1 MAKEGVDLNESNN
14 TNECKSKDLVI
25 RHNDKLIVNIKHI
38 KIISGRLDRWSLRRK
53 LISNFFLL
61 QELKPELIKETRR
74 LTHRFK
80 SELKNLLKKNESNDL
95 NDSDDNHKKLV
106 CAFK

>member
-38 KIISGRLDRWSLRRK
+38 
-53 LISNFFLL
+53 
-61 QELKPELIKETRR
+61 
-74 LTHRFK
+74 
-80 SELKNLLKKNESNDL
+80 
-95 NDSDDNHKKLV
+95 
-106 CAFK
+106 